1 MEDNFQDNGAKGNK
15 MAMVCMFQKMG
26 LKNKAFGKME
36 KELNG
41 YMMIIYDFIF
51 LFKFVCNLKLFY

>member
-1 MEDNFQDNGAKGNK
+1 

-41 YMMIIYDFIF
+41 YRMIIYDFIF

>member
-41 YMMIIYDFIF
+41 
-51 LFKFVCNLKLFY
+51 